1 MSEEK
6 NLEFVKMGGD
16 DKDEKGNYVEP
27 EITVRPQYNL
37 FDKVWFYLPDSLDIK
52 GGTVIG
58 LFLWMESMDDDSKKY
73 YYYQVQYYK
82 EMSDGRMKM
91 FIGNV
96 TEDSMSSNREDLEEE
111 FKKVKEERIKQA
123 IEQGELERQGA
134 EANKKMHEEKID
146 AIDEE
151 IGRLK
156 KLQK

>member
-1 MSEEK
+1 
-6 NLEFVKMGGD
+6 
-16 DKDEKGNYVEP
+16 
-27 EITVRPQYNL
+27 
-37 FDKVWFYLPDSLDIK
+37 
-52 GGTVIG
+52 
-58 LFLWMESMDDDSKKY
+58 MDDDSKKY

-82 EMSDGRMKM
+82 EMSDGSMKM

-134 EANKKMHEEKID
+134 EANKRMHEEKIA